1 MSSGLFVFMVLWEP
15 FIGCFIG
22 CFIGGRL
29 LCGVCLTYSRQRP
42 ERSRMAI
49 AEGCRLGGFLCP
61 YAERTYGVLRLP
73 EITLSGFS
81 RSVFRLFS
89 IVCFARL
96 YYVVGCFRVVS
107 GCARSFRPIG
117 RKRPKGAFPVIH
129 ALFSRLFRMPQIPV
143 LSDPQPPERPQ
154 DEASDG
160 GGQRQPTAGLSSPPA
175 GSGGDDAAGRADD
188 SRHNGR
194 YVCRCAM
201 FGHPVVAVAC
211 EGETKPGRG
220 RCRFCGCLAGI
231 AGRLGIF
238 GIFGACRKR
247 RGRLAGFPE
256 RGERSG
262 SISGVGGRCRRSCCR
277 RFRCCG
283 RWYCRRFRCLCYCL
297 YRRVCR
303 LRGHLPAL
311 RFDAENAVED
321 MASFAA
327 EQHHVAR
334 LQGLTSG
341 GKTVGVGICGGV
353 GGGFVSREP
362 VLLSGGCRRFGI
374 SGVSGDRSQYCDVAF
389 AAQQGPHAVALHA
402 DLDFVSFGE
411 HRFDLLEK
419 QTVRKLHHGRG
430 FADSPPKIVRQA
442 SSAAAASGRHSRW

>member
-1 MSSGLFVFMVLWEP
+1 MKKS
-15 FIGCFIG
+15 
-22 CFIGGRL
+22 
-29 LCGVCLTYSRQRP
+29 T
-42 ERSRMAI
+42 
-49 AEGCRLGGFLCP
+49 
-61 YAERTYGVLRLP
+61 
-73 EITLSGFS
+73 
-81 RSVFRLFS
+81 
-89 IVCFARL
+89 
-96 YYVVGCFRVVS
+96 
-107 GCARSFRPIG
+107 
-117 RKRPKGAFPVIH
+117 
-129 ALFSRLFRMPQIPV
+129 
-143 LSDPQPPERPQ
+143 
-154 DEASDG
+154 
-160 GGQRQPTAGLSSPPA
+160 
-175 GSGGDDAAGRADD
+175 
-188 SRHNGR
+188 
-194 YVCRCAM
+194 
-201 FGHPVVAVAC
+201 VAC

-220 RCRFCGCLAGI
+220 RCRFCGCLAGT
-231 AGRLGIF
+231 AGCLGIF

-247 RGRLAGFPE
+247 RGRLAVFPE

-262 SISGVGGRCRRSCCR
+262 SISGVGGCCRRSCCR
-277 RFRCCG
+277 WRRGCFCCCRWRCCCRRLCCCG
-283 RWYCRRFRCLCYCL
+283 HWCCRRFPCLCYCL

-341 GKTVGVGICGGV
+341 RKAVGVGICGGV
-353 GGGFVSREP
+353 GGGFVSRES

>member
-1 MSSGLFVFMVLWEP
+1 MGAFYRVFH
-15 FIGCFIG
+15 
-22 CFIGGRL
+22 GGRL
-29 LCGVCLTYSRQRP
+29 LRGVCLTYSRQRS
-42 ERSRMAI
+42 ERCRMAI

-61 YAERTYGVLRLP
+61 YAERTYGALRLP

-96 YYVVGCFRVVS
+96 YYVVGCFCVLS

-143 LSDPQPPERPQ
+143 LSDSQPPECPQ

-160 GGQRQPTAGLSSPPA
+160 GGQCQPTAGLPPPPA

-220 RCRFCGCLAGI
+220 RCRFCGCLAGT
-231 AGRLGIF
+231 AGCLGIF

-247 RGRLAGFPE
+247 RGRLAVFPE

-262 SISGVGGRCRRSCCR
+262 SISGVGCRCRRSCCR

-283 RWYCRRFRCLCYCL
+283 RWYCRRF
-297 YRRVCR
+297 
-303 LRGHLPAL
+303 
-311 RFDAENAVED
+311 
-321 MASFAA
+321 
-327 EQHHVAR
+327 
-334 LQGLTSG
+334 
-341 GKTVGVGICGGV
+341 
-353 GGGFVSREP
+353 
-362 VLLSGGCRRFGI
+362 GCRWRRGCCRCFRCCG
-374 SGVSGDRSQYCDVAF
+374 RWYC
-389 AAQQGPHAVALHA
+389 
-402 DLDFVSFGE
+402 
-411 HRFDLLEK
+411 
-419 QTVRKLHHGRG
+419 
-430 FADSPPKIVRQA
+430 
-442 SSAAAASGRHSRW
+442 